1 MNIARSGKKART
13 FEKKETRVRWST
25 RQGSVKP
32 VCRWESAARIR
43 GDVRC
48 KDVESVT
55 YTPTVYVYIYFWIK
69 PWKKILNRNSGGDA
83 WLSLGGFAASRETGE
98 TRSSR
103 AREWERK
110 IEREWESERERERKY
125 ERVERA
131 FTHVAPPKCIYEYLF
146 TRRMEENLI
155 YWRLKRRS

>member
-110 IEREWESERERERKY
+110 IEREWESERERERESMK
-125 ERVERA
+125 ESRELSRTSLPQNV
-131 FTHVAPPKCIYEYLF
+131 FMNIYL
-146 TRRMEENLI
+146 REEWKKI
-155 YWRLKRRS
+155 